1 MNPSRSPRMPVH
13 AAADGPLMR
22 ATGGVITWSALKACA
37 DALAGTLAGAS
48 GLLNLCDRRPE
59 FMTAFVAAL
68 RAGVTTV
75 SPSARAPEVVAAAL
89 AQDPARRALDDAGV
103 MAALG
108 APAAGVDRGAQ
119 RLHGLDFFVPD
130 PRDASLQD
138 SDHQGP
144 GPLDGGAPPCA
155 DLDLPGDTCVLIGH
169 TSGSTGEPTAHR
181 KTWGSLRETAARSE
195 AVLRAALPA
204 ALRDA
209 QPSIVATVPPQHM
222 YGMELTVLLPLFA
235 RIAVHAARPL
245 LAPAVIAALDEVP
258 HPRILVSTPTH
269 LRAIVSAGGSLP
281 AVDLIVSATA
291 PMDRTLATAVEAAT
305 GGVLL
310 DLFGSTE
317 TCLIGYRRIT
327 QDERWT
333 AYPGVRFLPE
343 AGTTRVEAPWFDAP
357 QILQDVIESLP
368 EGRFEVRGRHSDF
381 VDVAGKRAS
390 LADLTRRILAV
401 PGVIDAALLQP
412 PIDERSPRLVR
423 RVAAL
428 VVAPGL
434 TAAGIRAQL
443 VDAIDPVF
451 MPRPL
456 LLVPALPREPSGKL
470 PRQALETALAAAGAT
485 GAVAPPTDG
494 GTVGPDQPDN
504 ATRRQ
509 QARGRHNTP

>member
-13 AAADGPLMR
+13 TAADGPLMR
-22 ATGGVITWSALKACA
+22 VTGGVITWSALKARA

-48 GLLNLCDRRPE
+48 GLLNLCDRRLE

-75 SPSARAPEVVAAAL
+75 SPSSRAPEMVAAAL

-108 APAAGVDRGAQ
+108 APAADVERGAA
-119 RLHGLDFFVPD
+119 RPHGLDCRVPGLH
-130 PRDASLQD
+130 DAD
-138 SDHQGP
+138 S
-144 GPLDGGAPPCA
+144 LDGGVPPCA

-195 AVLRAALPA
+195 AVMRAALPA

-209 QPSIVATVPPQHM
+209 RPSIVATVPPQHM

-235 RIAVHAARPL
+235 RVAVHAARPL
-245 LAPAVIAALDEVP
+245 LAPEVIAALDEVP
-258 HPRILVSTPTH
+258 HPRILVSTPVH
-269 LRAIVSAGGSLP
+269 LRAIVSAGVSLP

-327 QDERWT
+327 HDERWT

-357 QILQDVIESLP
+357 QVLQDVIESLP
-368 EGRFEVRGRHSDF
+368 EGRFEVRGRHGDF

-401 PGVIDAALLQP
+401 PGVTDAALLQP
-412 PIDERSPRLVR
+412 PIDEPSPRLVR
-423 RVAAL
+423 RLAAL

-470 PRQALETALAAAGAT
+470 PRQALETALEVALAAALVAARAT
-485 GAVAPPTDG
+485 GAAAAPADG
-494 GTVGPDQPDN
+494 GAVGPDQPDN